1 MAKKS
6 DRKPTVESPIQSR
19 QQQLAIQ
26 EAKLKAQ
33 LSKTKEFLEKAPV
46 LKDKAQK
53 KQQQELL
60 NRFTGRTPVE
70 GPMAMNF
77 RLEFVRGQTPLSSIK
92 PKKLRKERSK
102 APLIT
107 FVLLMTFVVVAYLAW
122 KSLWQG

>member
-33 LSKTKEFLEKAPV
+33 LNKTEEFLKKVPV

-60 NRFTGRTPVE
+60 TRFSGRNPVE
-70 GPMAMNF
+70 GPVAINF
-77 RLEFVRGQTPLSSIK
+77 RLQNVGTKLSSP

-102 APLIT
+102 APLVT
-107 FVLLMTFVVVAYLAW
+107 FVLLVTFVVVAYFAW